1 MGLITEPY
9 RDLTVNAVF
18 FCEGILVFGVL
29 MWAFAYA
36 FPTSFKQL
44 CFLSN
49 HRYDTLSTTGQLLWK
64 VGISL
69 IIAGVLGLVLIGW
82 NCNLLFGGVFSTS
95 P

>member
-9 RDLTVNAVF
+9 RDLTVNAVI
-18 FCEGILVFGVL
+18 FCEGILVLGVL

-36 FPTSFKQL
+36 FPTSLKQL
-44 CFLSN
+44 WFLSN

-82 NCNLLFGGVFSTS
+82 NCNLLFGGVFSIS